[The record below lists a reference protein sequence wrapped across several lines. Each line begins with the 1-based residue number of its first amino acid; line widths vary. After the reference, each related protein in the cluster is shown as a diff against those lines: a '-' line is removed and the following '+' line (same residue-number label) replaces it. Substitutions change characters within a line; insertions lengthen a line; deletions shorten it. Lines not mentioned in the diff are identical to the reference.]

1 MLAQVGHSPVGSIF
15 TSDESRPMTAKVSHF
30 EYDWWVIQKRA
41 LYVAALILALC
52 VIAAGSALY
61 VWKYGNPLRNVAL
74 HSAPMAGAR
83 FMSFEG
89 EVRVIR
95 AATRQVVVANTDVQ
109 LYPGDTVQTQ
119 ADGRARISMADGST
133 VVVRPNS
140 TIIIRDN
147 ASAEDGKR
155 SNVHVVV
162 DSGQMTVRTQ
172 PQSEDNRNVIETPK
186 TQNQIS
192 GQTAASFGVN
202 PEGTEEIR
210 VNSGSVESANRA
222 GESQKLQG
230 GEYVSVN
237 QSGTVSRPQRLL
249 EVPQPLEPHD
259 LEKIFAGGNG
269 SASVIL
275 RWQKPQSG
283 VPAYYR
289 VEVATSPFFVPSGK
303 VIERD
308 QLVVMQFNAT
318 DLRPG
323 AYFWRLRATASSGQ
337 TSDWSEPLKFLVTTQ
352 GANRATV
359 PMANLTAVY
368 LGGNVY
374 IIRGTTSV
382 GTSIRVAG
390 REAEAAADGNFQV
403 QISALPAMR
412 EVTIEATD
420 VQGNRTQY
428 RVALSRSS

>member
-1 MLAQVGHSPVGSIF
+1 VLVGNDI
-15 TSDESRPMTAKVSHF
+15 
-30 EYDWWVIQKRA
+30 
-41 LYVAALILALC
+41 
-52 VIAAGSALY
+52 
-61 VWKYGNPLRNVAL
+61 
-74 HSAPMAGAR
+74 
-83 FMSFEG
+83 
-89 EVRVIR
+89 
-95 AATRQVVVANTDVQ
+95 Q

-162 DSGQMTVRTQ
+162 DSGQMLVRTPQ
-172 PQSEDNRNVIETPK
+172 QSEDNKNVIETPK

-202 PEGTEEIR
+202 PEGSEEIR
-210 VNSGSVESANRA
+210 VNSGTVESANRI
-222 GESQKLQG
+222 GERLSLQG

-237 QSGTVSRPQRLL
+237 QSGTLSKPQRLL
-249 EVPQPLEPHD
+249 DVPQPLQPRD
-259 LEKIFAGGNG
+259 LEKILATSNG
-269 SASVIL
+269 SATVPL

-283 VPAYYR
+283 VPSYYR
-289 VEVATSPFFVPSGK
+289 VEVATSPFFVPAGK

-308 QLVVMQFNAT
+308 QLVVTQFSAS

-323 AYFWRLRATASSGQ
+323 AYFWRIRATASSGQ

-352 GANRATV
+352 GANRSSV
-359 PMANLTAVY
+359 PMANLAAVY

-374 IIRGTTSV
+374 IIRGTTSA
-382 GTSIRVAG
+382 GTNVRVSG
-390 REAEAAADGNFQV
+390 REATAPADGNFQV
-403 QISALPAMR
+403 QISAPPGTR
-412 EVTIEATD
+412 EVTIEASD
-420 VQGNRTQY
+420 VLGNRTRY
-428 RVALSRSS
+428 TVALTR

>member
-1 MLAQVGHSPVGSIF
+1 MA
-15 TSDESRPMTAKVSHF
+15 TRVSHF
-30 EYDWWVIQKRA
+30 EIDWWVIQKRA
-41 LYVAALILALC
+41 VYTVALILVLC
-52 VIAAGSALY
+52 VIAAGAVVY
-61 VWKYGNPLRNVAL
+61 VWKYGNPLKNVAL
-74 HSAPMAGAR
+74 HSDPLAGAR

-89 EVRVIR
+89 DVRVIR

-162 DSGQMTVRTQ
+162 DSGQMMVRTQ
-172 PQSEDNRNVIETPK
+172 QQSEDNKSVIETPR

-192 GQTAASFGVN
+192 GQTQASFGVN

-210 VNSGSVESANRA
+210 VNSGTVESANHI
-222 GESQKLQG
+222 GERLSLQG

-237 QSGTVSRPQRLL
+237 QSGTISKPQRLL
-249 EVPQPLEPHD
+249 DVPQPLQPHD
-259 LEKIFAGGNG
+259 LEKILVGGSG
-269 SASVIL
+269 SASVAL

-283 VPAYYR
+283 VPSYYR
-289 VEVATSPFFVPSGK
+289 VEVATSPFFVPAGK

-308 QLVVMQFNAT
+308 QLVVTQFNAS

-323 AYFWRLRATASSGQ
+323 AYFWRIRATASSGQ

-352 GANRATV
+352 GANLAAV
-359 PMANLTAVY
+359 PVSNLTAVY
-368 LGGNVY
+368 LGGSVY
-374 IIRGTTSV
+374 IIRGTTSP
-382 GTSIRVAG
+382 GTSVRVSG
-390 REAEAAADGNFQV
+390 REATAVGDGNFQV
-403 QISALPAMR
+403 QISAPPGMR
-412 EVTIEATD
+412 EVTIEASD
-420 VQGNRTQY
+420 MQGNRTQY
-428 RVALSRSS
+428 RVPLTRSS